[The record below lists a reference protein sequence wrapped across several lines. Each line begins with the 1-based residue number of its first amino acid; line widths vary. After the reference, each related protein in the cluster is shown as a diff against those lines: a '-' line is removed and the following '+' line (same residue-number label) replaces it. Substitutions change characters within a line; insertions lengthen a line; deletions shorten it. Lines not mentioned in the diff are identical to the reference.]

1 MDAPSNGNYVVVN
14 PSWNG
19 GYGAVTWGSG
29 TAGVKGTI
37 SASNSL
43 IGATANDHVGGG
55 YATLA
60 NGYSVGGSVTVLS
73 NGNYVVAS
81 PLWSNQTGAVTWG
94 SGTAGVKGTIS
105 ASNSLARI
113 GRRRSGWGQDRRRR
127 RRRLPG
133 HPGARQRQLRRRQP
147 VLGGGKGAVTWES
160 GGSAA
165 TGTGVSIEQPDRLE
179 HRR

>member
-1 MDAPSNGNYVVVN
+1 MVN
-14 PSWNG
+14 ASWNG

-105 ASNSLARI
+105 ASNSLVGSGGGDLVGARTDD
-113 GRRRSGWGQDRRRR
+113 GAGDVY
-127 RRRLPG
+127 PG
-133 HPGARQRQLRRRQP
+133 IRHRQRQLRRRQP
-147 VLGGGKGAVTWES
+147 VLGWREGRGDVGERRQCRDRH
-160 GGSAA
+160 
-165 TGTGVSIEQPDRLE
+165 GVFIEQPDRLE